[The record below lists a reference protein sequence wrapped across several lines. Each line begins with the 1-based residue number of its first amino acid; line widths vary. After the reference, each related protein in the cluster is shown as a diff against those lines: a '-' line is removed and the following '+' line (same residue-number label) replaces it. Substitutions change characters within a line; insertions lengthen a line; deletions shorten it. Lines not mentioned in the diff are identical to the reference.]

1 MYAATA
7 AIQRVDRINV
17 APSGRVSRAAER
29 IELAHA
35 DDRTVGAFL
44 IRPSSREI
52 EREGRREIIEPR
64 VMQVL
69 VALVEADGAVVSRDD
84 LVQRCWNG
92 RAVSEDAINRCI
104 GRLRR
109 IAEAD
114 GGQSFTIR
122 TIPRV
127 GYRLCAC
134 DSAAAVSPAQ
144 NGPAPD
150 AVAMPLL
157 SQPAKRP
164 NLMPLLFILL
174 LALQLGVRL
183 TGIAGGVLGAA
194 AVSDGVLLLTGVG
207 LSLSLWERRWSA
219 G

>member
-1 MYAATA
+1 MHAATA
-7 AIQRVDRINV
+7 TILSRERAV
-17 APSGRVSRAAER
+17 AHPALVPRAQTR

-35 DDRTVGAFL
+35 DDMVLGAFL
-44 IRPSSREI
+44 VRPSSREI
-52 EREGRREIIEPR
+52 ERGGRRELIEPR

-92 RAVSEDAINRCI
+92 RAVSEDAIHRCI

-109 IAEAD
+109 VAEAD
-114 GGQSFTIR
+114 GGQSFSIQ

-127 GYRLCAC
+127 GYRLCTREA
-134 DSAAAVSPAQ
+134 AAAVEEESLA
-144 NGPAPD
+144 
-150 AVAMPLL
+150 AVPEAEMPLL
-157 SQPAKRP
+157 RQPAKRP
-164 NLMPLLFILL
+164 AMMPLLFMVL

-183 TGIAGGVLGAA
+183 TGFAGGISGAA

-207 LSLSLWERRWSA
+207 LGLSLWERRSA
-219 G
+219 GL

>member
-1 MYAATA
+1 MV
-7 AIQRVDRINV
+7 IV
-17 APSGRVSRAAER
+17 AQPAPVFAQAR

-35 DDRTVGAFL
+35 DDMALGTLL

-52 EREGRREIIEPR
+52 ERDGERELIEPR

-84 LVQRCWNG
+84 LAQRCWNG

-104 GRLRR
+104 SRLRR
-109 IAEAD
+109 IADAD
-114 GGQSFTIR
+114 GEPSFTIQ

-127 GYRLCAC
+127 GYRLCSRETRAAVLPAC
-134 DSAAAVSPAQ
+134 AAAPGATAMLLVRAEASRL
-144 NGPAPD
+144 
-150 AVAMPLL
+150 AVMP
-157 SQPAKRP
+157 
-164 NLMPLLFILL
+164 MLFILL

-183 TGIAGGVLGAA
+183 TALAG
-194 AVSDGVLLLTGVG
+194 AVSGASSMSDSVLLLTGVG
-207 LSLSLWERRWSA
+207 LGLSLWERRWSA

>member
-1 MYAATA
+1 MHAATA
-7 AIQRVDRINV
+7 AILSRERAV
-17 APSGRVSRAAER
+17 AQPAPVSRAQAR

-35 DDRTVGAFL
+35 DDMALGAFL

-52 EREGRREIIEPR
+52 ERDGRRELIEPR

-69 VALVEADGAVVSRDD
+69 VALVDADGAVVSRDD
-84 LVQRCWNG
+84 LVQRCWDG

-109 IAEAD
+109 IAETD
-114 GGQSFTIR
+114 GGQSFTIQ

-127 GYRLCAC
+127 GYRLCTC
-134 DSAAAVSPAQ
+134 EAAVSPVLEA
-144 NGPAPD
+144 APD
-150 AVAMPLL
+150 AVALPLL
-157 SQPAKRP
+157 REPAKR
-164 NLMPLLFILL
+164 LIVMPLLFMLL

-183 TGIAGGVLGAA
+183 TGVAGGISGAA
-194 AVSDGVLLLTGVG
+194 VVSDGMLLLTGVG
-207 LSLSLWERRWSA
+207 LALSLWERRWSA